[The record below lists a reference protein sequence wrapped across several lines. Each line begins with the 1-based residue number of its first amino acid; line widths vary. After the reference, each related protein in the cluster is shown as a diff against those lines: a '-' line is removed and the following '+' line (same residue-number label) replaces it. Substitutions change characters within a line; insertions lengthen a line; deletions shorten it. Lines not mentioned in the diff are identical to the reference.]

1 MSEIGPIF
9 YSCTSPFGTFWGY
22 LRIIYSLPLDTSL
35 LVNQEEEGFKVLLME
50 THM

>member
-9 YSCTSPFGTFWGY
+9 YSCTSPFWDSLGY
-22 LRIIYSLPLDTSL
+22 LRQFCSLPFATSL
-35 LVNQEEEGFKVLLME
+35 LINQEEVGFKVLLME